1 MRRPRP
7 SLNRE
12 PASTVEALVARMDAR
27 SDGTPATD
35 TVPSGFP
42 SLDRMLA
49 GGFRRQ
55 DLIVLAGDVGSGKS
69 SLGLAIA
76 IRGAQAGAPTAFL
89 SGEMTEDRLME
100 RALALEARVPVD
112 LLRSGSMD
120 DMNRAS
126 VGAAAL
132 RMRDLPLQVRSLTG
146 ERFAEVAE
154 ALDTVP
160 RRALLVIDSLQ
171 MAGPPAPATGPDEA
185 VASTARALKA
195 LALDHDVAV
204 LVLAQ
209 LPGLKPTRRDPRP
222 SLEDLGGLGVVKQVA
237 DVVLALYREEM
248 YRPASGVEGATELIV
263 AKNRNGTTGFVDL
276 YFYHHWL
283 RFEDMVEPERKP

>member
-1 MRRPRP
+1 MQRPRP
-7 SLNRE
+7 SHNKE
-12 PASTVEALVARMDAR
+12 PSTTVEALVQRMDAR
-27 SDGTPATD
+27 SDGTVATD
-35 TVPSGFP
+35 TVPTGFP

-69 SLGLAIA
+69 SLGLAMA
-76 IRGAQAGAPTAFL
+76 IRGAQSGVPTVFL

-112 LLRSGSMD
+112 ALRSGALD
-120 DMNRAS
+120 DVSRAS

-132 RMRDLPLQVRSLTG
+132 RLRDLPLQVRSLSG
-146 ERFAEVAE
+146 QRFTEVSE

-171 MAGPPAPATGPDEA
+171 MTAPPTSANGPDEA
-185 VASTARALKA
+185 VAGAARALKA

-209 LPGLKPTRRDPRP
+209 LPGLKPSRRDPRP

-237 DVVLALYREEM
+237 DVVLAIYREEM
-248 YRPASGVEGATELIV
+248 YRPAGGVEGATELIV

-276 YFYHHWL
+276 YFYHEWL
-283 RFEDMVEPERKP
+283 RFEDMVEPGR